1 MEHLFPEIFFHYND
15 VVMNAMVSQIAGVS
29 IICSTVG
36 LGADQR
42 KHQSSA
48 SLTLFEGNSPVTD
61 ELHAQNASNAENV
74 SIWWRHHSNTAIWFY
89 DAQYILGKFESHI
102 TINVISSTPYW
113 VTGPECIQFVC
124 GKMEKFSELKMA
136 SKISCNHW
144 LRLGFGPWWWWN

>member
-1 MEHLFPEIFFHYND
+1 MLFQEIFFHYND
-15 VVMNAMVSQIAGVS
+15 VVMNAMVSQITGVS

-61 ELHAQNASNAENV
+61 EFPAQKASNAENV

-102 TINVISSTPYW
+102 TINVIYTVLKTFSIFPHTNWLHS
-113 VTGPECIQFVC
+113 GPVAHYGVEDFV
-124 GKMEKFSELKMA
+124 
-136 SKISCNHW
+136 
-144 LRLGFGPWWWWN
+144 